1 MGIVPY
7 ARFLFFPVGR
17 GQCAPPLEVR
27 CVSAAAHMGAALQR
41 NLQNMR
47 RGGGSAPPVHGH
59 RIFIKMS
66 FRGAQRRGNPFSLC
80 GEGAAQ
86 GTEYGLPHRC
96 AHRFA
101 MTRILLGVR
110 CMSGGGSAPP
120 VHGRRI
126 FIKLSFRGAQRRG
139 NPFPPCSEGAVRG
152 GCGCPC
158 CGTQNFGAAL
168 RRPLKILTA
177 ATRSS
182 RFFCHRQR
190 SIRSPHQRARW
201 FAMTGNFF
209 GGAVHIGGG
218 VRAPRP
224 TENVF
229 NIKCKKTDRIAPVC
243 FFMGLL
249 NFTDC
254 PARRLRLRG
263 GWARCRWSRW

>member
-1 MGIVPY
+1 MQAGRRGRRPLRVRNRMCGSDRRDDVGIVPY
-7 ARFLFFPVGR
+7 AGFLFFPVGR

-86 GTEYGLPHRC
+86 GTGYGLPHRC

-101 MTRILLGVR
+101 MTR
-110 CMSGGGSAPP
+110 
-120 VHGRRI
+120 
-126 FIKLSFRGAQRRG
+126 
-139 NPFPPCSEGAVRG
+139 
-152 GCGCPC
+152 
-158 CGTQNFGAAL
+158 
-168 RRPLKILTA
+168 
-177 ATRSS
+177 
-182 RFFCHRQR
+182 
-190 SIRSPHQRARW
+190 
-201 FAMTGNFF
+201 NFF

-263 GWARCRWSRW
+263 GWVRCRWSRW

>member
-1 MGIVPY
+1 M
-7 ARFLFFPVGR
+7 
-17 GQCAPPLEVR
+17 
-27 CVSAAAHMGAALQR
+27 SAAAHMGAALQR

-80 GEGAAQ
+80 GEGAA
-86 GTEYGLPHRC
+86 
-96 AHRFA
+96 
-101 MTRILLGVR
+101 
-110 CMSGGGSAPP
+110 
-120 VHGRRI
+120 
-126 FIKLSFRGAQRRG
+126 
-139 NPFPPCSEGAVRG
+139 RG

-190 SIRSPHQRARW
+190 SIRSPHRCARW

-263 GWARCRWSRW
+263 GWVRCRWSRW

>member
-1 MGIVPY
+1 MWASSPTQG
-7 ARFLFFPVGR
+7 FLFFPVGR
-17 GQCAPPLEVR
+17 SQCAPPLEVR

-47 RGGGSAPPVHGH
+47 R
-59 RIFIKMS
+59 
-66 FRGAQRRGNPFSLC
+66 
-80 GEGAAQ
+80 
-86 GTEYGLPHRC
+86 
-96 AHRFA
+96 
-101 MTRILLGVR
+101 
-110 CMSGGGSAPP
+110 GGGSAPP

-152 GCGCPC
+152 GCGLP
-158 CGTQNFGAAL
+158 
-168 RRPLKILTA
+168 
-177 ATRSS
+177 
-182 RFFCHRQR
+182 HRC
-190 SIRSPHQRARW
+190 ARW

-254 PARRLRLRG
+254 PARRPRLRG
-263 GWARCRWSRW
+263 GWVRCRWSRW

>member
-1 MGIVPY
+1 MQAGRRGRRPLRVRNRMCGSDRRDDVGIVPY
-7 ARFLFFPVGR
+7 AGFIFSPVGR

-86 GTEYGLPHRC
+86 GTGYGLPHRC
-96 AHRFA
+96 
-101 MTRILLGVR
+101 
-110 CMSGGGSAPP
+110 
-120 VHGRRI
+120 
-126 FIKLSFRGAQRRG
+126 
-139 NPFPPCSEGAVRG
+139 
-152 GCGCPC
+152 
-158 CGTQNFGAAL
+158 
-168 RRPLKILTA
+168 
-177 ATRSS
+177 
-182 RFFCHRQR
+182 
-190 SIRSPHQRARW
+190 ARW

-224 TENVF
+224 TENIF

>member
-1 MGIVPY
+1 MGI
-7 ARFLFFPVGR
+7 RFP
-17 GQCAPPLEVR
+17 
-27 CVSAAAHMGAALQR
+27 CVVKV
-41 NLQNMR
+41 R
-47 RGGGSAPPVHGH
+47 RG
-59 RIFIKMS
+59 
-66 FRGAQRRGNPFSLC
+66 
-80 GEGAAQ
+80 
-86 GTEYGLPHRC
+86 
-96 AHRFA
+96 
-101 MTRILLGVR
+101 
-110 CMSGGGSAPP
+110 
-120 VHGRRI
+120 
-126 FIKLSFRGAQRRG
+126 
-139 NPFPPCSEGAVRG
+139 G

-190 SIRSPHQRARW
+190 SIRSPHRCAHR
-201 FAMTGNFF
+201 FAMTRILLEVRCMSGGGSAPPVHGRRIFIKLSFRGAQRRGNPFPPCSE
-209 GGAVHIGGG
+209 GAVHIGGG

-249 NFTDC
+249 NFTGC

-263 GWARCRWSRW
+263 GWVRCRWSRW

>member
-1 MGIVPY
+1 MWASSPTQG
-7 ARFLFFPVGR
+7 FLFFPVGR

-27 CVSAAAHMGAALQR
+27 GVSAAAHMGAALQKITGR
-41 NLQNMR
+41 VRQIG
-47 RGGGSAPPVHGH
+47 RGRTPPLRIGWRCGAGG
-59 RIFIKMS
+59 
-66 FRGAQRRGNPFSLC
+66 C
-80 GEGAAQ
+80 
-86 GTEYGLPHRC
+86 GLPHRC
-96 AHRFA
+96 VHRFA
-101 MTRILLGVR
+101 MTRILLEVR

-120 VHGRRI
+120 VHGHRI

-152 GCGCPC
+152 GCGLP
-158 CGTQNFGAAL
+158 
-168 RRPLKILTA
+168 
-177 ATRSS
+177 
-182 RFFCHRQR
+182 HRC
-190 SIRSPHQRARW
+190 ARW

-263 GWARCRWSRW
+263 GWVRCRWSRW

>member
-1 MGIVPY
+1 M
-7 ARFLFFPVGR
+7 
-17 GQCAPPLEVR
+17 
-27 CVSAAAHMGAALQR
+27 SAAAHMGAALQR

-59 RIFIKMS
+59 RIFIKLS
-66 FRGAQRRGNPFSLC
+66 FRGAQRRGNPFPLC
-80 GEGAAQ
+80 GEGAVQ
-86 GTEYGLPHRC
+86 GTGYGLPHRC

-101 MTRILLGVR
+101 MTRILLEVR

-139 NPFPPCSEGAVRG
+139 NPFPPCSEGAV
-152 GCGCPC
+152 
-158 CGTQNFGAAL
+158 
-168 RRPLKILTA
+168 
-177 ATRSS
+177 
-182 RFFCHRQR
+182 
-190 SIRSPHQRARW
+190 
-201 FAMTGNFF
+201 
-209 GGAVHIGGG
+209 HIGGG

-249 NFTDC
+249 NFTGC

-263 GWARCRWSRW
+263 GWVRCRWSRW

>member
-1 MGIVPY
+1 MAAVKILSGRRKAAPKFWAPQQDHPALRIIWKFMQAGRRGRRPLRVRNRMCGSDRRDDVGIVPY

-59 RIFIKMS
+59 RIFIKLS
-66 FRGAQRRGNPFSLC
+66 FRGAQRRGNPFS
-80 GEGAAQ
+80 
-86 GTEYGLPHRC
+86 
-96 AHRFA
+96 
-101 MTRILLGVR
+101 
-110 CMSGGGSAPP
+110 
-120 VHGRRI
+120 
-126 FIKLSFRGAQRRG
+126 
-139 NPFPPCSEGAVRG
+139 PCSEGAVRG

-190 SIRSPHQRARW
+190 SIRSPHRCAHR
-201 FAMTGNFF
+201 FAMTR
-209 GGAVHIGGG
+209 ILLG
-218 VRAPRP
+218 VRCMSA
-224 TENVF
+224 
-229 NIKCKKTDRIAPVC
+229 A
-243 FFMGLL
+243 G
-249 NFTDC
+249 
-254 PARRLRLRG
+254 
-263 GWARCRWSRW
+263 